1 VVVETGIAVPGIGS
15 TCSSVAAAPGVVGS
29 IHSSMYMG
37 TSVVAVGAVAPVP
50 SRTASVEP

>member
-1 VVVETGIAVPGIGS
+1 MVETGMAVPGIGS